1 MVWRARVSSRRGFLA
16 NAARF
21 GGAALAA
28 RLSPELL
35 SGAFAGESLV
45 MLMSQP
51 QVGAA
56 QIMVKR
62 FKEVSGV
69 SVEIVPVPLDQI
81 QQQLTLDME
90 SGAKRFDAFDFWYIS
105 KGALAK
111 QGIALDLTD
120 LIEKDRATIQPSDFI
135 QSIYDAYSL
144 VNGRR
149 YSLPFD
155 GDTHVLFYNTEIFE
169 RNKVSPPKT
178 WNEVITAAQK
188 ITDAE
193 KANGI
198 YGIALMGVK
207 VPIINISV
215 YANRLVNFGGS
226 FLTKDGKPALNS
238 PEALAA
244 AENLV
249 ATIPAALPTPAE
261 TGFTEALN
269 AFIGGRAAMTEGWT
283 DLGVYAEDTSKSK
296 ISGKWDVVSLPVGG
310 STKLARSPLNA
321 GWALG
326 VAAYS
331 SKQKLAWELIKFG
344 TTSQIDEVYLTT
356 TGSGIDPSRVSNL
369 TSEAYKKFTP
379 KVQRAA
385 SQSLNGAV
393 AWPTSPEA
401 PRMLE
406 ALSSQIASIMAGEK
420 KPADGLAEAQRA
432 WERLIR

>member
-1 MVWRARVSSRRGFLA
+1 MSISRRGLLSS
-16 NAARF
+16 
-21 GGAALAA
+21 GAKLGSLALAA
-28 RLSPELL
+28 RALSPELL
-35 SGAFAGESLV
+35 SGAFADESLV

-56 QIMVKR
+56 QIMAKR
-62 FKEVSGV
+62 FKEISGV
-69 SVEIVPVPLDQI
+69 SVEIVPVPLDQL
-81 QQQLTLDME
+81 QQHLTLDLQ

-120 LIEKDRATIQPSDFI
+120 LIEKDRATIQPDDFI
-135 QSIYDAYSL
+135 PSIYDAYSL
-144 VNGRR
+144 VDGRR

-155 GDTHVLFYNTEIFE
+155 GDTHVLFFNTEIFD

-178 WNEVITAAQK
+178 WNEVITAAQR

-207 VPIINISV
+207 VPIINVSV

-244 AENLV
+244 AENLF
-249 ATIPAALPTPAE
+249 ATVPPALPTPAE

-283 DLGVYAEDTSKSK
+283 DLGVYAEDPSKSK
-296 ISGKWDVVSLPVGG
+296 IKGKWGVVSLPVGG
-310 STKLARSPLNA
+310 SNTLSRSPLNA
-321 GWALG
+321 GWAFG

-331 SKQKLAWELIKFG
+331 KKQKVAWELIKFG
-344 TTSQIDEVYLTT
+344 TTAKMLEVYITT
-356 TGSGIDPSRVSNL
+356 TGSGIDPTRISNL
-369 TSEAYKKFTP
+369 NGEAYKKFTP
-379 KVQRAA
+379 KVQHAA
-385 SQSLNGAV
+385 LQSLNGAV

-406 ALSSQIASIMAGEK
+406 ALSSQVASIMVGEK

-432 WERLIR
+432 WERLVG